1 MSQQKFK
8 GSKIETVSF
17 KRIFINS
24 VVPNAPLLYPCK
36 HQKTVG
42 FSNIFRG
49 QRKGGFGTN
58 GLTQFDSV

>member
-24 VVPNAPLLYPCK
+24 VVPNAPLLY
-36 HQKTVG
+36 TLTLL
-42 FSNIFRG
+42 S
-49 QRKGGFGTN
+49 GGRE
-58 GLTQFDSV
+58 SVDLEQMG